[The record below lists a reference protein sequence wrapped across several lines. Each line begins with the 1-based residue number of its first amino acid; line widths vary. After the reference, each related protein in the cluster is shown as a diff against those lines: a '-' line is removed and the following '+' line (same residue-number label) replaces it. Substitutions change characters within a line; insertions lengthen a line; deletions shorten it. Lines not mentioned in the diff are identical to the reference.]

1 MKKTTSLLLLCSIAL
16 IARSQNNVGIGT
28 STPNVSAQLDISS
41 TSKGLLI
48 PRMNSAAINAI
59 PNPAKGLMVL
69 DTAKNQLVFNIGTPA
84 VPNWQSIAFGGWSTT
99 GNAGTNA
106 TSNFIGTTDFQDL
119 VFKIRNVQS
128 GLISY
133 PALNTS
139 WGYGALNPT
148 TMGVGNTASG
158 VGALAA
164 NTSGGYNTASGL
176 NALLSNTSGS
186 NNTANGWG
194 ALIANDAGINNSAYG
209 VEVLAAIVSG
219 NDNTATGVKSLAI
232 MNTGNL
238 NSAYGSN
245 ALSSKTS
252 GENNTAVGAYAGE
265 GNITGDNNVF
275 LGFSAGRNETGSNR
289 LYISNTDADANN
301 ALIYGEFDNRLLK
314 VNGKLTINV
323 APRAVGLD
331 IGSAAIKVSGTSP
344 AVFTV
349 AVVAPVLDLVIP
361 NTSMANSSTDI
372 LIVTHRLTG
381 SKLSSS
387 PGAFWNGTN
396 WVIFLENGAN
406 HVVGEQFN
414 VMVIKQ

>member
-28 STPNVSAQLDISS
+28 STPNVSAQLDITS

-48 PRMNSAAINAI
+48 PRMNSTAINAI
-59 PNPAKGLMVL
+59 PSPAKGLMVL

-84 VPNWQSIAFGGWSTT
+84 VPNWQSIAFSSGWSTT
-99 GNAGTNA
+99 GNAGTD
-106 TSNFIGTTDFQDL
+106 TSKNFIGTTDDKDL
-119 VFKIRNVQS
+119 VFKRNNIKAGTITTDNISLGVLSLVASS
-128 GLISY
+128 GFDNVAIGQRT
-133 PALNTS
+133 LN
-139 WGYGALNPT
+139 
-148 TMGVGNTASG
+148 
-158 VGALAA
+158 A
-164 NTSGGYNTASGL
+164 NTSGYSNIAIGTYALTLNTTGNRNIAIGSALGGNLSGDFNVAVGVSSLELNKTGTSNTAIGDGALFFATGSG
-176 NALLSNTSGS
+176 
-186 NNTANGWG
+186 NTAIGHG
-194 ALIANDAGINNSAYG
+194 AGG
-209 VEVLAAIVSG
+209 FSG
-219 NDNTATGVKSLAI
+219 GD
-232 MNTGNL
+232 
-238 NSAYGSN
+238 GSVFI
-245 ALSSKTS
+245 
-252 GENNTAVGAYAGE
+252 GENAGK
-265 GNITGDNNVF
+265 
-275 LGFSAGRNETGSNR
+275 NETNSNR
-289 LYISNTDADANN
+289 LYISNSNADANN

-323 APRAVGLD
+323 APRSVGLD